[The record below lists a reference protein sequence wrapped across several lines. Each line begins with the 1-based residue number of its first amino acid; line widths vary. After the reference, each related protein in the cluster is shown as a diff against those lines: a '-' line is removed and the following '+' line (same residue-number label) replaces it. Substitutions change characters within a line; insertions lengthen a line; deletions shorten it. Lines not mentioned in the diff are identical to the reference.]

1 MWIYCIN
8 FLLVG
13 EAHRAHSDYKAI
25 IRGTLFL
32 FIEAPIRTEARMAL
46 ARSFALG
53 FKMLLW
59 TDATDAN

>member
-13 EAHRAHSDYKAI
+13 EAHSDYKAI
-25 IRGTLFL
+25 ICGTVFL